1 MKVAIFC
8 NTRTASKLV
17 LNRLAVLLKLKS
29 LSEPF
34 TNFIDTSK
42 PFNLEYCKN
51 VRDQIYNDN
60 NIIFKIA
67 SFNYKANFN
76 SLDFID
82 YSKFD
87 ATVILNRKNLTDIVC
102 SIYAGE
108 YVRNENYEDD
118 IIDCLDYTIP
128 AQEVLVWYV
137 ANQVRFVKVTNIIKE
152 QNNFI
157 EIFYEDLK
165 NEPAIRKQFLSSFD
179 TFFVDSNHR
188 VEFYHR
194 IENPL
199 YVWRES
205 NIKNRCLNYF
215 EVDEALQK
223 AQDSKS
229 LDFFELKEI
238 IYSSMGVKI

>member
-17 LNRLAVLLKLKS
+17 LNRLAILLKLKS

-34 TNFIDTSK
+34 TNFLNPSK
-42 PFNLEYCKN
+42 PFDLDYCKKM
-51 VRDQIYNDN
+51 REKIYNDN

-87 ATVILNRKNLTDIVC
+87 AIVILNRKNLTDIVC

-108 YVRNENYEDD
+108 YVRDNDYEDD
-118 IIDCLDYTIP
+118 IIDCLDYTVP
-128 AQEVLVWYV
+128 AEEVLDWYV

-165 NEPAIRKQFLSSFD
+165 NEPAIRKQIEL
-179 TFFVDSNHR
+179 FFNVSID
-188 VEFYHR
+188 Y
-194 IENPL
+194 PL
-199 YVWRES
+199 YTWRES

-215 EVDEALQK
+215 EIEDALKK

-229 LDFFELKEI
+229 LNYFELEEI
-238 IYSSMGVKI
+238 IYSSMGAY

>member
-42 PFNLEYCKN
+42 PFDLDYCKN
-51 VRDQIYNDN
+51 VRDQIYKRN
-60 NIIFKIA
+60 NCIFKIS
-67 SFNYKANFN
+67 SFNYKINFD

-82 YSKFD
+82 YTKFD

-128 AQEVLVWYV
+128 AQEVMYWYV
-137 ANQVRFVKVTNIIKE
+137 AHQVKFMKVTNIIKK

-165 NEPAIRKQFLSSFD
+165 NELAIRKQIEL
-179 TFFVDSNHR
+179 FFNVSID
-188 VEFYHR
+188 Y
-194 IENPL
+194 PL
-199 YVWRES
+199 YTWRES

-215 EVDEALQK
+215 EVDEALKK

-229 LDFFELKEI
+229 LNYFELKEI
-238 IYSSMGVKI
+238 IYSSMGEKI